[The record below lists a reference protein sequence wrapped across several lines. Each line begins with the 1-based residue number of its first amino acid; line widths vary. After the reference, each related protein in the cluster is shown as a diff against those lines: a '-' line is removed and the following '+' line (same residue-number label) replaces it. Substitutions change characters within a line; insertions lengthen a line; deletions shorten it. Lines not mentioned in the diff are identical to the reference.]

1 MRSRSQAGS
10 TSMAEAKRKV
20 AVLISGRGSNLAA
33 LIAATKDARY
43 PAEIALVLSDN
54 PDAAGLARTR
64 DAGIAAEAIDRRAF
78 KTKADFEAGL
88 DKSLR
93 DADVELI
100 CLAGFM
106 RLLSPGFVDTWENR
120 ILNIHPSLLPL
131 FPGLDTHE
139 RALAAGVRLHGATV
153 HFVRAEVDA
162 GPIVAQGAVP
172 VLPDDTPD
180 ALAARVLNVEHC
192 LYPLSLKLVASG
204 RAKVVGDRVVIE
216 GEKLAPDAALVV
228 PSD

>member
-1 MRSRSQAGS
+1 
-10 TSMAEAKRKV
+10 MAEQRRKV

-33 LIAATKDARY
+33 LIAAAKGERY

-54 PDAAGLARTR
+54 PDAAGLARAR
-64 DAGIAAEAIDRRAF
+64 DAGIAAAAVDRRAF
-78 KTKADFEAGL
+78 KTKADFEAAL
-88 DKSLR
+88 DKALC
-93 DADVELI
+93 DAGIELI

-106 RLLSPGFVDTWENR
+106 RLLSADFVAAWENR
-120 ILNIHPSLLPL
+120 ILNVHPSLLPL
-131 FPGLDTHE
+131 FPGLDTYE

-172 VLPDDTPD
+172 VLPGDTAD
-180 ALAARVLNVEHC
+180 ALAARVLGVEHQ
-192 LYPLSLKLVASG
+192 LYPLALKLVAGG
-204 RAKVVGDRVVIE
+204 RAKIVGDRVVIE
-216 GEKLAPDAALVV
+216 GEKLAPDATLIV